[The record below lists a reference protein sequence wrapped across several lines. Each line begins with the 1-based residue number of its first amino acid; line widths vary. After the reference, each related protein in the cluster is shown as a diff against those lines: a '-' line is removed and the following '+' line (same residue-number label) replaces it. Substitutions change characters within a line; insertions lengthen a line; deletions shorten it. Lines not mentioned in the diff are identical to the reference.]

1 MTTANTPTKAPLPPE
16 LGRFRLPDI
25 PEKHPDDMTSFK
37 HLAENGMAHSLAVH
51 LGNPDTTLVTGER
64 YIVVVPTQ
72 NMAGSHYPD
81 LLVAFDVDPA
91 AYEASNGYVI
101 DEQGKPPDFVLEIA
115 SRHTGHNDV
124 GEKREAYEALGIT
137 EYWRFDETGQYHGA
151 KLAGDRLVD
160 GRYEAIDIEELAD
173 GVLQGYSPA
182 LNLHLRWEAGEF
194 ALHDPAT
201 GRRIATLEDERAAR
215 MQEQAA
221 REQAEAGRLQEQ
233 AAREQ
238 AEAGQIQ
245 EQAARMQEQAAR
257 EQAEARV
264 RELEAQLQ
272 QRDDSAAAGRRPL
285 C

>member
-1 MTTANTPTKAPLPPE
+1 MTTANTYSKTPAET
-16 LGRFRLPDI
+16 GRFRLPDI

-64 YIVVVPTQ
+64 YIVVLPTR

-91 AYEASNGYVI
+91 AYEGSNGYVI

-115 SRHTGHNDV
+115 SRHTGRDDV
-124 GEKREAYEALGIT
+124 EEKREAYEALGIP

-160 GRYEAIDIEELAD
+160 GVYVPIDIEELSD

-182 LNLHLRWEAGEF
+182 LGLNLRWEHGEF

-201 GRRIATLEDERAAR
+201 GRRIATLEDERAER
-215 MQEQAA
+215 L
-221 REQAEAGRLQEQ
+221 REQG
-233 AAREQ
+233 
-238 AEAGQIQ
+238 
-245 EQAARMQEQAAR
+245 AR

-264 RELEAQLQ
+264 RELEAQL
-272 QRDDSAAAGRRPL
+272 RLLRGE
-285 C
+285 